1 MAGFALFKRYK
12 SQFLKMLNVISD
24 KFLVDLKSHNIPESV
39 KTIAYMQA
47 YIEDKKFL
55 QVPEGRNLQ
64 SNTLSSAYEP

>member
-24 KFLVDLKSHNIPESV
+24 KFLVDLKSHNIPDSA
-39 KTIAYMQA
+39 KTTAYMQA
-47 YIEDKKFL
+47 YIEDKQFL

-64 SNTLSSAYEP
+64 SNTLSRAYEP